1 MQFIEIPLI
10 QSLYLNYNSFI
21 HNNPDE
27 FPEWHNSDSAKLFS
41 PPKIVNKKEN
51 KGYWF

>member
-10 QSLYLNYNSFI
+10 QRLYLSYKSFI

-27 FPEWHNSDSAKLFS
+27 HSEWHNSDSAKLFS
-41 PPKIVNKKEN
+41 PPKLENKK
-51 KGYWF
+51 